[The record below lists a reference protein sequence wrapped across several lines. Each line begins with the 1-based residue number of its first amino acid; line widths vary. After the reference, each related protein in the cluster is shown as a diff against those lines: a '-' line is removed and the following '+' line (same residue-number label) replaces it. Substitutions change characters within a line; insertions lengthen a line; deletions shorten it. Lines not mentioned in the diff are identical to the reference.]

1 MAAIVLAL
9 FLLAASR
16 SILPRRFE
24 EAALAAS
31 SLIALTGASYD
42 EARQTLRAVAERA
55 TSRRKGTDDVIE
67 LKAVLRPATRSIF
80 PGMED
85 RASLTSARS
94 MLIPLLA
101 ACKQTQ
107 AVLEAASNA
116 LDTDLTADLG
126 KMIQRTEGELVALNE
141 KIEALHE

>member
-1 MAAIVLAL
+1 
-9 FLLAASR
+9 
-16 SILPRRFE
+16 
-24 EAALAAS
+24 
-31 SLIALTGASYD
+31 
-42 EARQTLRAVAERA
+42 
-55 TSRRKGTDDVIE
+55 
-67 LKAVLRPATRSIF
+67 
-80 PGMED
+80 
-85 RASLTSARS
+85 